1 MMIKQ
6 GLDSLLLCKCYVSQK
21 KLRRIFMTVNYQPL
35 LAPLTLTN
43 GAVIPNRL
51 AMAPTSVTDAAPDGS
66 ITPAN
71 LLFFEKRTQVAGLLI
86 AGAATIT
93 ERGKA
98 FGSQMSIAEDN
109 HITGL
114 SQLAKTMKQDGS
126 KAVLQIYHAGRQASA
141 SYGIYGD
148 VVAPSKREFPNLP
161 YEPQELT
168 EQAILTIIQ
177 QFGEAT
183 ERAIKAGFDG
193 VEIHGANNFLIHQF
207 FSAYA
212 NLRQDKWGGS
222 LEKRMAFPLAI
233 VKEVKRVAAVKPDFI
248 IGYRLVP
255 EEIIGETVGYSFEEA
270 LKLIDR
276 VADHQLDYIHL
287 SIFTGYNSHPSNSE
301 IPYGQAV
308 KELVGK
314 RAAVVIVS
322 QVTTG
327 DDALD
332 ALNYGDIVG
341 LGRSAMIEPAFAA
354 KVKQGQPELIMTEI
368 TAESAPELG
377 LPHDLVDLFS
387 SGAVSLTLPGQE
399 NLS

>member
-1 MMIKQ
+1 
-6 GLDSLLLCKCYVSQK
+6 
-21 KLRRIFMTVNYQPL
+21 MTVNYQPL

-141 SYGIYGD
+141 SYGI
-148 VVAPSKREFPNLP
+148 
-161 YEPQELT
+161 
-168 EQAILTIIQ
+168 
-177 QFGEAT
+177 
-183 ERAIKAGFDG
+183 
-193 VEIHGANNFLIHQF
+193 HGANNFLIHQF

-287 SIFTGYNSHPSNSE
+287 SIFTGYNSHPSTSE

-308 KELVGK
+308 NELVGK
-314 RAAVVIVS
+314 RTAVVIVS
-322 QVTTG
+322 QVTTA

-332 ALNYGDIVG
+332 ALNYGDIVA

-354 KVKQGQPELIMTEI
+354 KIKQGQPELIMTEI

-387 SGAVSLTLPGQE
+387 SGAVSLTLAGQE